1 MKKRFN
7 LSEKIKEMKLN
18 IGSGMDY
25 KEGYVNLDY
34 NINCKPDMIWN
45 LTKLPLP
52 FTDNEFEEV
61 YCSHILEHVDNL
73 FNTINELVRITKNEG
88 IIHVKVPH
96 FSNGIGYNDLTHK
109 RFFGW
114 FTFIQM
120 IKGYYNMKFNFKITS
135 QRFNFLAVNH
145 PIANKM
151 FSWFYNLL
159 PKQFYERFLCWIFPV
174 GEIELKLEVVK

>member
-1 MKKRFN
+1 
-7 LSEKIKEMKLN
+7 MKLN
-18 IGSGMDY
+18 IGCGNDY

-34 NINCKPDMIWN
+34 NSDCKPDIIWD
-45 LTKLPLP
+45 LADLPLP
-52 FTDNEFEEV
+52 FKDNEFEEV
-61 YCSHILEHVDNL
+61 YCSHILEHVNDL
-73 FNTINELVRITKNEG
+73 FDTLNELTRITKDKG
-88 IIHVKVPH
+88 VIQVIVPH
-96 FSNGIGYNDLTHK
+96 FSNGMGYNDLTHK

-120 IKGYYNMKFNFKITS
+120 IKGYYNVRVNFKIVK
-135 QRFNFLAVNH
+135 QKFNFLAVNH